1 MIFDNFDKIY
11 LINLKRR
18 PDRLEDFFINNKE
31 FIKKDDVEI
40 FEAIDGVNVN
50 DPTWKF
56 SKGALGCWLSHIQL
70 LQKIKETSYQ
80 KVLILEDDA
89 IVNSPN
95 LLKNKQINDFLSHK
109 DWDMFYLGGYH
120 HKPPTKIS
128 DDILKYNWA
137 LTTHAYAVNVSSID
151 AILAYSVTR
160 KYWID
165 GVFAELHSIL
175 NVYGPSIDIMI
186 QTQSRSDIENSHKS
200 KYHKILSFFKLSWIK
215 KYG

>member
-1 MIFDNFDKIY
+1 MLFDNFDKIY

-18 PDRLEDFFINNKE
+18 PDRLEDFFMNNKE
-31 FIKKDDVEI
+31 FINKNDIEV
-40 FEAIDGVNVN
+40 FEAIDGTNIN
-50 DPTWKF
+50 DPEWKF

-70 LQKIKETSYQ
+70 LQKIKKTSYK

-89 IVNSPN
+89 IVDNPN
-95 LLKNKQINDFLSHK
+95 LLNNQQIVDFLLHK

-137 LTTHAYAVNVSSID
+137 LTTHAYAVNTSAID
-151 AILAYSVTR
+151 TILEYSLTR

-165 GVFAELHSIL
+165 GIFAELHSIL
-175 NVYGPSIDIMI
+175 NVYGPSKDIMI
-186 QTQSRSDIENSHKS
+186 QTQSVSDIETSQKS
-200 KYHKILSFFKLSWIK
+200 KLNKIVSFFKLSWIK
-215 KYG
+215 KYE